1 MLIGY
6 LFVGVVLYWK
16 CCVGRSLVN
25 STSEP
30 SDENGG
36 GYKNRNILPCDRSTS
51 PPSAR
56 SDLQQT
62 LLGEDDWEED
72 DGENEIRLNDIYL
85 KDELSEIETSKK
97 TIA

>member
-1 MLIGY
+1 M
-6 LFVGVVLYWK
+6 
-16 CCVGRSLVN
+16 N

-36 GYKNRNILPCDRSTS
+36 GYKNRNLLSSDRSTS